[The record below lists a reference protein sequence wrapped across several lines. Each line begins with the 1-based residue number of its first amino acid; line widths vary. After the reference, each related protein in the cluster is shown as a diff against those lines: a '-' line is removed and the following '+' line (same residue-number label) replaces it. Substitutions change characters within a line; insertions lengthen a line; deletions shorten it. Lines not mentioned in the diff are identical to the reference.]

1 MENEHPTRMPSA
13 ESLMRDRDR
22 AFEAIERMRPVYE
35 AALAWERA
43 RQHAMN
49 PDPPLFVERDSE
61 ELGNRMRAHSERE
74 KELRA
79 LLRAA
84 LADGR

>member
-1 MENEHPTRMPSA
+1 MTDE
-13 ESLMRDRDR
+13 MRDK
-22 AFEAIERMRPVYE
+22 IVE

-49 PDPPLFVERDSE
+49 PNPPLFVERDSE
-61 ELGNRMRAHSERE
+61 ELSDRMHAHSERE

-84 LADGR
+84 LADG